1 MPIEQFVV
9 SEVEARSAEARSAEA
24 RSAEARSAEARSAEA
39 RSAEPPP
46 RFGEPRSVRSPS
58 SSSFGAFSAS
68 SEASSS
74 TSPLPPSRDP
84 PVRLIA
90 AYFLAHCFFASTQ
103 SLLNDVLILRGFR
116 AQFTLLAVHNALCGL
131 VGLAVVS
138 SRAEDPS
145 DARRLRPSQIAR
157 YCLPLAVC
165 HAAKLYAQNK
175 ALECM
180 TPAFLSMVFGATPVL
195 VAVSCVLLGW
205 EPLRWTNLALFALAS
220 AGVALTA
227 LGESARDDDDRGGGG
242 GIGGGGSF
250 GLAEDFEYIGD
261 EPREDASSVTLG
273 AALAVVGVVAETA
286 RLLLLQH
293 LLKRLGVRV
302 GLVLVYTAPLEIAL
316 LSLGAIVF
324 EFARLPA
331 QVARFDATLW
341 TLLLVDT
348 AWAVCTNV
356 TAFLFVRAGSALLA
370 ACAAPF
376 KDVATVVLI
385 DALVEPRRESRIT
398 VFGYSL
404 ACVASFA
411 YAVNALAE
419 KDEEASSLTEQS
431 DEFWEDDGFYTS
443 KDGFAATRR
452 VRRARL
458 ATSEAKG
465 TRARRERE
473 PLLVRGER
481 GAASPGGSPEPSM
494 SFEGRSKAHAEERR
508 AARRVRA
515 RLVAAAVVFAA
526 AVNAYFFLR
535 PASESAATD
544 GVPMGVVPATD
555 EGPARGFI
563 VREAVEGDARG

>member
-24 RSAEARSAEARSAEA
+24 RSAEARSAG
-39 RSAEPPP
+39 PPP

-145 DARRLRPSQIAR
+145 DARRLRSSQIAR

-205 EPLRWTNLALFALAS
+205 EPFRWTNLALFALAS

-250 GLAEDFEYIGD
+250 GLADDFEYIADDFEYIGD
-261 EPREDASSVTLG
+261 GPREDASSVTLG

-341 TLLLVDT
+341 TLLLIDT

-376 KDVATVVLI
+376 KDVATVVLS

-419 KDEEASSLTEQS
+419 KDEEAFSLTEQS
-431 DEFWEDDGFYTS
+431 DEFWDDDGFYTS

-465 TRARRERE
+465 GTRARRERE

-481 GAASPGGSPEPSM
+481 GTPASPGGSPEPSR

-544 GVPMGVVPATD
+544 GVPMGFVPATD

-563 VREAVEGDARG
+563 VRETVEGDARG

>member
-9 SEVEARSAEARSAEA
+9 SEVEA

-74 TSPLPPSRDP
+74 TSPIPPSRDP

-205 EPLRWTNLALFALAS
+205 EPFRWTNLALFALAS

-376 KDVATVVLI
+376 KDVATVVLS

-458 ATSEAKG
+458 ATTEAKG
-465 TRARRERE
+465 TRALRERE

-481 GAASPGGSPEPSM
+481 GAASPGGSPERSM

-544 GVPMGVVPATD
+544 EVPMGVVPATD

>member
-9 SEVEARSAEARSAEA
+9 SEV
-24 RSAEARSAEARSAEA
+24 EARSAEARSAEA

-205 EPLRWTNLALFALAS
+205 EPFRWTNLALFALAS

-242 GIGGGGSF
+242 SF
-250 GLAEDFEYIGD
+250 GLADDFDPAGGYEYIGD

-348 AWAVCTNV
+348 AWAVCTNL

-376 KDVATVVLI
+376 KDVATVVLS

-419 KDEEASSLTEQS
+419 KDEEAFSLTEQS
-431 DEFWEDDGFYTS
+431 DEFWEDDGFYAS

-481 GAASPGGSPEPSM
+481 GAASPGGSPERSM

>member
-9 SEVEARSAEARSAEA
+9 SEVEA

-74 TSPLPPSRDP
+74 TSPIPPSRDP

-205 EPLRWTNLALFALAS
+205 EPFRWTNLALFALAS

-250 GLAEDFEYIGD
+250 GLADDFEYIADDFEYIGD

-376 KDVATVVLI
+376 KDVATVVLS

-419 KDEEASSLTEQS
+419 KDEETSRTERGD
-431 DEFWEDDGFYTS
+431 DEFWDDDGFAS

-458 ATSEAKG
+458 ATTEAKG
-465 TRARRERE
+465 TRALRERE

-481 GAASPGGSPEPSM
+481 GAASPGGSPERSM

-544 GVPMGVVPATD
+544 EVPMGVVPATD

>member
-9 SEVEARSAEARSAEA
+9 SEVEA

-205 EPLRWTNLALFALAS
+205 EPFRWTNLALFALAS

-242 GIGGGGSF
+242 RIGGGGSF
-250 GLAEDFEYIGD
+250 GLADDFEYIGD

-376 KDVATVVLI
+376 KDVATVVLS

-431 DEFWEDDGFYTS
+431 DEFWEDDGFYAS

-452 VRRARL
+452 VRRARV

-481 GAASPGGSPEPSM
+481 GAASPGGSPERST

>member
-1 MPIEQFVV
+1 M
-9 SEVEARSAEARSAEA
+9 
-24 RSAEARSAEARSAEA
+24 
-39 RSAEPPP
+39 
-46 RFGEPRSVRSPS
+46 
-58 SSSFGAFSAS
+58 
-68 SEASSS
+68 
-74 TSPLPPSRDP
+74 
-84 PVRLIA
+84 
-90 AYFLAHCFFASTQ
+90 
-103 SLLNDVLILRGFR
+103 LILRGFR

-195 VAVSCVLLGW
+195 VAISCVLLGW
-205 EPLRWTNLALFALAS
+205 EPFRWTNLALFALAS

-242 GIGGGGSF
+242 GGGGGSF
-250 GLAEDFEYIGD
+250 GLSDDFDPAGGYEYIGD
-261 EPREDASSVTLG
+261 GPREDASSVTLG

-324 EFARLPA
+324 EFAHLPA

-341 TLLLVDT
+341 TLLLIDT

-376 KDVATVVLI
+376 KDVATVVLS
-385 DALVEPRRESRIT
+385 DTLVEPRGESRIT

-419 KDEEASSLTEQS
+419 KDEETSRTERG
-431 DEFWEDDGFYTS
+431 DEFWDDDGFTS

-452 VRRARL
+452 VRRAR
-458 ATSEAKG
+458 ATTSEARG
-465 TRARRERE
+465 TLAPRERE

-481 GAASPGGSPEPSM
+481 GAASPGGSPERSR

-544 GVPMGVVPATD
+544 GVPMGFVPATD

-563 VREAVEGDARG
+563 VREAVEGDAHG

>member
-1 MPIEQFVV
+1 
-9 SEVEARSAEARSAEA
+9 
-24 RSAEARSAEARSAEA
+24 
-39 RSAEPPP
+39 
-46 RFGEPRSVRSPS
+46 
-58 SSSFGAFSAS
+58 
-68 SEASSS
+68 
-74 TSPLPPSRDP
+74 
-84 PVRLIA
+84 
-90 AYFLAHCFFASTQ
+90 
-103 SLLNDVLILRGFR
+103 VLILRGFR

-205 EPLRWTNLALFALAS
+205 EPFRWTNLALFALAS

-250 GLAEDFEYIGD
+250 GLADDFDPAGGYIGD

-331 QVARFDATLW
+331 QVARFDAALW

-376 KDVATVVLI
+376 KDVATVVLS

-419 KDEEASSLTEQS
+419 KDEETSRTELW
-431 DEFWEDDGFYTS
+431 DEFWDDDGFAS

-465 TRARRERE
+465 TRALRERE

-481 GAASPGGSPEPSM
+481 GAASPGESPERSR